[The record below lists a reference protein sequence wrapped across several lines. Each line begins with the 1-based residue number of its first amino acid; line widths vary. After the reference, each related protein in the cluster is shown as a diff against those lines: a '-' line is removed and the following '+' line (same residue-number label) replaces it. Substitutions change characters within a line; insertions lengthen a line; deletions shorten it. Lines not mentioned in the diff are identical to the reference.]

1 MAQFAYLTKTLKKPP
16 NKYGQLLDNLKLSAN
31 FVLLT
36 DSTHSLTFQLMNA
49 VLTKAHLFRIVLFF
63 IVSCTTSLA
72 NSILITMDDKQTNHL
87 KAYGV
92 AYWELKA
99 DREVDWLLNYRG
111 GSFMMNYSS
120 ALERECRLRGVS
132 YEVISDANVKAIL
145 AQIAHPDVNMDAVKL
160 HKAARIVV
168 YSPIKVSTS
177 SFEDTDAVLL
187 VLKYAEIPFEIVY
200 DEEIL
205 KGDLAKYDWLHLHH
219 EDFTG
224 QFGRNRRRMTVADV
238 QAQENIAKKYGYK
251 KVSQLKLD
259 VARSIKGFCAG
270 GGYLFAMCS
279 GAESLDVALAAE
291 GVDIVPS
298 IFDGDGVDPRAQSK
312 LDFGKTIAFE
322 NFVLELN
329 NDDDYRGGGMSFSSI
344 NSSSGQGWGDETT
357 NYFSLFDFSAK
368 WDVIPSMLVQ
378 NHENLIRE
386 FFGLTTAFNKKTVKS
401 SALVMGQSKSSDRY
415 IYGELGRG
423 QWTFY
428 GGHDPEGQRGFH
440 RMPTDLN
447 LHPHSPG
454 YRLILNNVLFP
465 SAKKK
470 KRKT

>member
-1 MAQFAYLTKTLKKPP
+1 MKKW
-16 NKYGQLLDNLKLSAN
+16 Y
-31 FVLLT
+31 
-36 DSTHSLTFQLMNA
+36 
-49 VLTKAHLFRIVLFF
+49 LFF
-63 IVSCTTSLA
+63 FILASAGKLLA
-72 NSILITMDDKQTNHL
+72 NSILIPMDDKQSNHL

-99 DREVDWLLNYRG
+99 DRELDWLLNYRG
-111 GSFMMNYSS
+111 GSFLMKYSS
-120 ALERECRLRGVS
+120 ALEKECRLRDVS
-132 YEVISDANVKAIL
+132 FEVISDANVNSIL
-145 AQIAHPDVNMDAVKL
+145 KYVTNPDVNMDAVKL
-160 HKAARIVV
+160 HKAAKIVV
-168 YSPIKVSTS
+168 YSPIKVSNA

-200 DEEIL
+200 DEEIM

-224 QFGRNRRRMTVADV
+224 QFGRNRRRMSIADI
-238 QAQENIAKKYGYK
+238 QAQENIAKKFGYK

-259 VARSIKGFCAG
+259 VARTIKGFCAG

-298 IFDGDGVDPRAQSK
+298 VFDGDGVDANAQSK
-312 LDFGKTIAFE
+312 LDFGKTLAFE
-322 NFVLELN
+322 DFQLELSG
-329 NDDDYRGGGMSFSSI
+329 DDDYRGGMSFSSI
-344 NSSSGQGWGDETT
+344 NSSSGQSWGSES
-357 NYFSLFDFSAK
+357 NSYFSLFDFSAK
-368 WDVIPSMLVQ
+368 WDVIPAMLVQ
-378 NHENLIRE
+378 NHEALIRE
-386 FFGLTTAFNKKTVKS
+386 FMGQTTAFNKKTVKS
-401 SALVMGQSKSSDRY
+401 SVLVMGQSKASDRY

-423 QWTFY
+423 QFTFY

>member
-1 MAQFAYLTKTLKKPP
+1 M
-16 NKYGQLLDNLKLSAN
+16 KLNQRFCIA
-31 FVLLT
+31 
-36 DSTHSLTFQLMNA
+36 A
-49 VLTKAHLFRIVLFF
+49 VRLFCF
-63 IVSCTTSLA
+63 IWIWGAARA
-72 NSILITMDDKQTNHL
+72 NSLLIPMDDKQANHL

-92 AYWELKA
+92 AYWALKA
-99 DREVDWLLNYRG
+99 DFQVDWLLNYRG
-111 GSFMMNYSS
+111 GSFMIKQQSS
-120 ALERECRLRGVS
+120 IEKECKLRGVS
-132 YEVISDANVKAIL
+132 YELISDGTAANLQTYIRT
-145 AQIAHPDVNMDAVKL
+145 PDRNMDVVQL
-160 HKAARIVV
+160 NKAAKIVV
-168 YSPIKVSTS
+168 YSPVKVSRS
-177 SFEDTDAVLL
+177 SFEDTDAVML
-187 VLKYAEIPFEIVY
+187 VLNYAEIPYTIVY

-205 KGDLAKYDWLHLHH
+205 RGDLSKYDWLHLHH

-224 QFGRNRRRMTVADV
+224 QFGRSRRRMSAQDL
-238 QAQENIAKKYGYK
+238 QAQEDIARKLGYK
-251 KVSQLKLD
+251 KVSHLKLD
-259 VARSIKGFCAG
+259 VARTIKGFCMG

-298 IFDGDGVDPRAQSK
+298 VFDGDGVDPAAQSK
-312 LDFGKTIAFE
+312 LDFGKTFAFE
-322 NFVLELN
+322 NFELSTYG
-329 NDDDYRGGGMSFSSI
+329 DDEYRGGGMSFSNI
-344 NSSSGQGWGDETT
+344 NSAAERGWGEDA
-357 NYFSLFDFSAK
+357 NGYFQLFDFSAK

-378 NHENLIRE
+378 NHEFMVKE
-386 FFGLTTAFNKKTVKS
+386 FMGQTTAFNKKTVKPNV
-401 SALVMGQSKSSDRY
+401 LVMGQSKSSIRY
-415 IYGELGRG
+415 IYGEMGVG